1 MAEVTRVNGAG
12 SSSVGTLY
20 GTAQLKAYFVTL
32 RSTSNGSNTAID
44 LRSDDGVVEGKVEQ
58 IMRELSPL
66 MYFVTDSSAGTFS
79 IIVDGHANNATSI
92 AERLESLSGVG
103 TDTAVTLGTSIVVS

>member
-1 MAEVTRVNGAG
+1 MAEFTRVNGAG

-20 GTAQLKAYFVTL
+20 GTAQLKAYFVTV
-32 RSTSNGSNTAID
+32 RSTSDGSNTAVD

-66 MYFVTDSSAGTFS
+66 MYFVTNSAAGTFS
-79 IIVDGHANNATSI
+79 IIVDGHANDATSI
-92 AERLESLSGVG
+92 ATRLEAISGIG